1 MKTTINIRINSR
13 LKDDLEI
20 IADENNQS
28 ISKLLREIIYEYT
41 DDYFSEELEDI
52 VIECNPTSTNK
63 YFDHE

>member
-28 ISKLLREIIYEYT
+28 ISKLLREIICEYT
-41 DDYFSEELEDI
+41 DDYFSEELEAI